1 MSAWDK
7 GNTIG
12 QRCIL
17 ELPLKYTKS
26 QHDLL
31 DKIFR
36 VANDM
41 KNCLIGWYSR
51 QLTEMTRTR
60 RWREVQH
67 GLAVL
72 HKEYDLDLARL
83 EKLEAAIRQ
92 EQEHCKKFGTGF
104 VLSNKKAKRRAALQ
118 ERAKEYKAKERPL
131 IVARSEMLKDYKF
144 SKNDF
149 EKRMMTYRSSYDS
162 LVGSATAQRIADTV
176 WTMFEAYLFRN
187 GKRITFS
194 RFSDFLAIEGKS
206 NGANIIFD
214 REKMALT
221 FGKGPSKTTVRV
233 KCGKKDPYGY
243 EAEALSRRV
252 CYCRI
257 VRKAYPKGW
266 RYFVQLVLEG
276 PPPVKADPATGEV
289 LHSLGKGRVGLDIG
303 PQTLA
308 YSAEKDAGLVELA
321 EGAQNL
327 QDKLRRIRRAM
338 DRSRRAS
345 NPEMFYS
352 DGRVIPKNRLPAEL
366 LDQRGRRKW
375 VKSKHYRQMEMR
387 LRAIYRRQAALR
399 KHLHHRM
406 ANALLPL
413 GDTFFV
419 EDMRWRALARRT
431 KKARRN
437 KKGKILSKKRYGKS
451 IANKAPGSF
460 LSILEEK
467 VIRMGGRFQRIV
479 TWKAKAS
486 QFDHQ
491 TGEVQPQEA
500 VPEMAHPPRRNKN
513 SAGFIF
519 RLPDT
524 AHKRGP

>member
-17 ELPLKYTKS
+17 ELPLKYTRS

-51 QLTEMTRTR
+51 QLTEMIRTR

-72 HKEYDLDLARL
+72 HREYGPDLARL
-83 EKLEAAIRQ
+83 EKLEASIRQ
-92 EQEHCKKFGTGF
+92 EWENCQKFGTGF
-104 VLSNKKAKRRAALQ
+104 VLSNKKAKQRAALQ

-131 IVARSEMLKDYKF
+131 IAARNKILKDYKF

-176 WTMFEAYLFRN
+176 WAMFEAYLFRS

-206 NGANIIFD
+206 NSANIIFD

-303 PQTLA
+303 PRPWHTAPRGTPASL
-308 YSAEKDAGLVELA
+308 
-321 EGAQNL
+321 NW
-327 QDKLRRIRRAM
+327 RRAL
-338 DRSRRAS
+338 
-345 NPEMFYS
+345 
-352 DGRVIPKNRLPAEL
+352 K
-366 LDQRGRRKW
+366 
-375 VKSKHYRQMEMR
+375 
-387 LRAIYRRQAALR
+387 
-399 KHLHHRM
+399 
-406 ANALLPL
+406 
-413 GDTFFV
+413 
-419 EDMRWRALARRT
+419 
-431 KKARRN
+431 
-437 KKGKILSKKRYGKS
+437 
-451 IANKAPGSF
+451 
-460 LSILEEK
+460 
-467 VIRMGGRFQRIV
+467 
-479 TWKAKAS
+479 
-486 QFDHQ
+486 
-491 TGEVQPQEA
+491 
-500 VPEMAHPPRRNKN
+500 
-513 SAGFIF
+513 IF
-519 RLPDT
+519 RMRSGGSGGPWT
-524 AHKRGP
+524 APEEHPTRRCSTPTGG